1 MCNLGS
7 INLGAFVKTGQ
18 IDWDHLREAV
28 HHCTHFLDNVIDA
41 NKYPL
46 QQITDLAQRIR
57 RIGLGVMGWAD
68 ALIKLDIPYMSDEA
82 VELGRKMMAFVDE
95 EAKRASEKLAEQRGA
110 FPEWERSIW
119 GPDATCARR
128 PDGARVRPERYLRN
142 CNVTTV
148 APTGTISM
156 IADCSSGIEPIFA
169 VAFMRYQADTRMPDA
184 NKFFVERAKA
194 EGWYSDGLMER
205 VAEEGHIHFPEVP
218 EAVQRTFQ
226 TAHDITPEWHVRMQ
240 AAFQEFTDAAISKT
254 TNFPHSATQDDVR
267 QIYELAFEL
276 KCKGVTVYRDGS
288 RENQVLSTGA
298 TTQAPTTAEP
308 AVNVTAT
315 NGAAETNGAG
325 HGLTAIATTNGHADN
340 GPAPLPANTQTVTP
354 VLAPSILRPKAV
366 PRAGLPACR
375 FEVDTPLGSLN
386 LFVTEQDGQPF
397 EVFAII
403 GRAGSD
409 TMAFTEAIGRILSIA
424 LRSGVP
430 VDELARQLR
439 GIGGAR
445 SWGFGLNRVRSVPDA
460 IGKVLQEH
468 YVEGH
473 SFGIP
478 SEEAHQEELPLAVP
492 AARGEICPAC
502 GNATLMQV
510 EGCAKCAGCGHS
522 EC

>member
-1 MCNLGS
+1 ML
-7 INLGAFVKTGQ
+7 
-18 IDWDHLREAV
+18 DWDRLREVV
-28 HHCTHFLDNVIDA
+28 HQTTHFLDNVIDA

-46 QQITDLAQRIR
+46 EQITDLAQRIR

-68 ALIKLDIPYMSDEA
+68 LLIKLDIPYMSEEG
-82 VELGRKMMAFVDE
+82 VELGRKVMQFIDE
-95 EAKRASEKLAEQRGA
+95 ESKRASEKLAEQRGV
-110 FPEWERSIW
+110 FPEWEKSIW

-128 PDGARVRPERYLRN
+128 PDGSRVRPERRLRN
-142 CNVTTV
+142 CNATTV

-169 VAFMRYQADTRMPDA
+169 VAFMRYQADTRMPDV

-194 EGWYSDGLMER
+194 EGWYSHKLMER
-205 VAEEGHIHFPEVP
+205 IAEEGHIHFPEVP
-218 EAVQRTFQ
+218 EAAQRTFQ

-240 AAFQEFTDAAISKT
+240 AAFQDYTDAAISKT

-267 QIYELAFEL
+267 QIYELAFRL

-288 RENQVLSTGA
+288 RDNQVLSTGA
-298 TTQAPTTAEP
+298 TGKEQKAPEPIAAAQPVDASTAAQVE
-308 AVNVTAT
+308 ANGST
-315 NGAAETNGAG
+315 NDHTS
-325 HGLTAIATTNGHADN
+325 NGHASN
-340 GPAPLPANTQTVTP
+340 GQATLTSTVEVQPLVGGTK
-354 VLAPSILRPKAV
+354 PSILRPRAV
-366 PRAGLPACR
+366 PRSGLPACR

-430 VDELARQLR
+430 VEELARQLR

-445 SWGFGLNRVRSVPDA
+445 SYGFGPNRVRSVPDA

-468 YVEGH
+468 YVEGY
-473 SFGIP
+473 SSPAMIEP
-478 SEEAHQEELPLAVP
+478 AHQEELPLNVP
-492 AARGEICPAC
+492 TARGEICPSC